1 MTQHLAA
8 DSVRIQFQQRVVIS
22 GGFIHAETG
31 KITGLLG
38 RNGNGKSSFLQAIF
52 GAIPAEF
59 KSVRVNGE
67 WVPDLLSVKGLA
79 AYLPQQAFVPDA
91 FRVKT
96 VFDLYD
102 TNIQVLQNLMPELK
116 PLSSQRMDQVSGG
129 ERRLIETLL
138 VLFRP
143 VSFVLLDEPFSFLS
157 PVAVERLYELL
168 QQEKTRKGIIL
179 TDHRY
184 RSITSISDSL
194 YLLANQRTYLIQ
206 HPDELIRWGYLH
218 E

>member
-1 MTQHLAA
+1 MTQYLAA

-59 KSVRVNGE
+59 KSVRVNGQ

-102 TNIQVLQNLMPELK
+102 TDFQALQNLIPELK

-157 PVAVERLYELL
+157 PVAVEQLHELL
-168 QQEKTRKGIIL
+168 EQEKTTKGIIL